1 MLKIAICDDDVKL
14 AGWLESQVNTECL
27 TSGIRADID
36 IFYDGLPLVKNFENG
51 KDYDIIF
58 LDIEM
63 ENMDGIS
70 TARNI
75 RKFSKDVI
83 LIYISG
89 YDNYLK
95 ELFEVEPFR
104 FLSKPVNIDK
114 FKLYFNQAL
123 GKLEENEGYFQYI
136 YKREFIKVPIKNIA
150 YFESSSRLVHI
161 HLSDGTVRQF
171 YGKINDIEKN
181 IDSNRFFF
189 LRIHQSFLINYK
201 YVKRISY
208 SYVIMHVGNEE
219 VELKISEKKQK
230 EIRDKVC
237 NIAVAQSKFESS
249 GCPNHKN
256 H

>member
-1 MLKIAICDDDVKL
+1 MLRIAICDDDVKL
-14 AGWLESQVNTECL
+14 AGWLESQANTECL
-27 TSGIRADID
+27 NNGVRADID
-36 IFYDGLPLVKNFENG
+36 IFYDGLPLVKSFEEG
-51 KDYDIIF
+51 KSYDIIF

-104 FLSKPVNIDK
+104 FLSKPVNVDK
-114 FKLYFNQAL
+114 FKVYFNQAL
-123 GKLEENEGYFQYI
+123 EKIGENEGFFQYI
-136 YKREFIKVPIKNIA
+136 YKRELIKVPFKNIV
-150 YFESSSRLVHI
+150 YFESVSRLVHI
-161 HLSDGTVRQF
+161 HLNDGSVRQF
-171 YGKINDIEKN
+171 YGKISDIEKSMKN
-181 IDSNRFFF
+181 DRFIF

-208 SYVIMHVGNEE
+208 SYVIMHLGNEE

-237 NIAVAQSKFESS
+237 SITEQKSCF
-249 GCPNHKN
+249 
-256 H
+256 